1 MKKTAFVT
9 IVAAFLAAFAS
20 PTRSTIGG
28 RSIQFVDIDLGGM
41 SAKSY
46 VQNGLVSQWDAIENI
61 GYGIHDGLAT
71 TWIDLVGGVPM
82 KNVKFGDDHAI
93 PTGNT
98 MTDSRP
104 GYYPFYITGDFTMH
118 GCLVNPP
125 RVWVHWTEIGI
136 GKGAG
141 CENGIC
147 LSARD
152 GAVNYSVC
160 YRSAYSGT
168 IYAIVHTG
176 TTAGDMYSIDVLFQY
191 STKTYWVYVDGVL
204 KGSAVIPEENWNLDG
219 QALSVGIGLFQRLDM
234 MGDFKV
240 FDFMLYN
247 RMLSAEEIAFNHE
260 IDLERFNN

>member
-1 MKKTAFVT
+1 MKTVITLIGSLFICA
-9 IVAAFLAAFAS
+9 IVSAS
-20 PTRSTIGG
+20 IVKSNIAG
-28 RSIQFVDIDLGGM
+28 RQSNIACAKDEGL

-46 VQNGLVSQWDAIENI
+46 VQDGLAHQWDGIENV
-61 GYGIHDGLAT
+61 GYGIHDGSAS
-71 TWIDLVGGVPM
+71 TWIDLVSGVPM

-98 MTDSRP
+98 MTDSRV

-118 GCLVNPP
+118 GYLVNPP

-204 KGSAVIPEENWNLDG
+204 KGSAIIQEENWNLDG
-219 QALSVGIGLFQRLDM
+219 QALSVGFGLFQRLDM

-240 FDFMLYN
+240 FDFMFYN
-247 RMLSAEEIAFNHE
+247 RMLSEEEIIYNYE
-260 IDLERFNN
+260 LDQRRF